1 VQDITDAKVCRQ
13 KVDKNPLTDGL
24 QNAYTEQCIGVLRQ
38 ISALNI
44 DIVQLPTTLSNLQ
57 TKFRAKNS
65 FSHIQ
70 RLHNMLYAYGATVIE
85 IVRRKEFGQS
95 TQYCVTPYLISSIQ
109 LTFSISA
116 RKVFW
121 K

>member
-1 VQDITDAKVCRQ
+1 MVHCETKYETSPKPRFVVI
-13 KVDKNPLTDGL
+13 VDENVLTDTL

-44 DIVQLPTTLSNLQ
+44 DIVQLPTTLTNLQ
-57 TKFRAKNS
+57 GKFRAKNS

-70 RLHNMLYAYGATVIE
+70 RLHNMLYAYCATVVE

-95 TQYCVTPYLISSIQ
+95 TQYCVTSSLIS
-109 LTFSISA
+109 
-116 RKVFW
+116 
-121 K
+121 